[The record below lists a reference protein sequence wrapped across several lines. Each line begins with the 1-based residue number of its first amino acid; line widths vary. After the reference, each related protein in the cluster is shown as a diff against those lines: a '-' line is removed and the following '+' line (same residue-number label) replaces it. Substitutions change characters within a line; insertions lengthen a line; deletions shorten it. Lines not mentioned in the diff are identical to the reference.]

1 MFSAFPT
8 IRSSFQSSSLKKLTT
23 QLTTHFVE
31 ALRTTTNNDK
41 QENAILYLISNA
53 YANNHEQP
61 RTAKNTK

>member
-31 ALRTTTNNDK
+31 ALRTATNNNK
-41 QENAILYLISNA
+41 QENRIIHLISNI
-53 YANNHEQP
+53 YANNYEQP
-61 RTAKNTK
+61 RTTKNTK

>member
-31 ALRTTTNNDK
+31 ALRTTTNNNK
-41 QENAILYLISNA
+41 QENRIIYCLSNT
-53 YANNHEQP
+53 YMNNHKHP
-61 RTAKNTK
+61 RTTKNTK

>member
-31 ALRTTTNNDK
+31 ALRTTTNNNK
-41 QENAILYLISNA
+41 QENRIIYCLSNT
-53 YANNHEQP
+53 YTNNHKQP
-61 RTAKNTK
+61 RTTKNTK

>member
-31 ALRTTTNNDK
+31 AQQTTTNNTE
-41 QENAILYLISNA
+41 QENQLNLYISNT
-53 YANNHEQP
+53 YANNREQP
-61 RTAKNTK
+61 RTTKNTK

>member
-31 ALRTTTNNDK
+31 ALRTTTNNNK
-41 QENAILYLISNA
+41 QENTIIQYISNT
-53 YANNHEQP
+53 YTNNHEQP
-61 RTAKNTK
+61 RTTKNTK

>member
-31 ALRTTTNNDK
+31 ALRTTTNNNK
-41 QENAILYLISNA
+41 QENRIIYCLSNT
-53 YANNHEQP
+53 YINNHKQP
-61 RTAKNTK
+61 RTTKNTK